1 MNRSLTTQRFGFRHW
16 IRPASI
22 VAGMAAL
29 AVLWAWSFLAP
40 LDSML
45 QERQERHLLAF
56 ARSGGALLE
65 AIPGDPTDQLYDL
78 VDQTEFRIEVTNSQG
93 EVVFDSVPGP
103 DLALDASADV
113 EVEAAL
119 AGRTGLAQRI
129 DRLDGTQR
137 IFVAVPTGLNAERAV
152 VRVSEAQ
159 GNFSDIVTSAVRSGL
174 VLLALSLILAIIL
187 ARRVDKRVEEPVL
200 RLSSAAQKIAA
211 GDLQVVIGRE
221 TGAFEPMA
229 IALATLKEHIRSI
242 EEVHLGEKQDLR
254 RALDGFDDAVLL
266 VDADL
271 IQYANSSA
279 GRLLGM
285 PVTVLV
291 GRTIDTVDLPA
302 SIAAGI
308 GALTDDR
315 VVIESGPDPSGTT
328 LRATLTP
335 LDAEGGSGGVLVVIG
350 DVTEKLKTERL
361 RRDFVANASH
371 ELKTPV
377 SAIRLLA
384 ESTRDAALDGDVEQ
398 SLAFATQIAAES
410 HRLSRL
416 VVDLLDLSRLESTDP
431 VGSSSDV
438 REGIANAVLSHRTA
452 AAHKNLTL
460 QVDDSEVEGDD
471 LYAAV
476 NLTDL
481 AIVLD
486 NLLDNAV
493 NYTATGGARVI
504 LEADADTISISVIDT
519 GIGIPAEDLPRIF
532 ERFYRVDR
540 ARSRSTGSTGLGLS
554 LVRNVV
560 ERSGGTVEVAS
571 KLGHGSTFVVRL
583 PRARVHRS

>member
-1 MNRSLTTQRFGFRHW
+1 MNRSLVFLGSGLGHW
-16 IRPASI
+16 IRPGAI
-22 VAGMAAL
+22 VAVMAAL

-45 QERQERHLLAF
+45 QERQERHLTAF
-56 ARSGGALLE
+56 ARSGSALLQT
-65 AIPGDPTDQLYDL
+65 IPGDPTDQLYNL
-78 VDQTEFRIEVTNSQG
+78 VDQTGFRIEVVNAHG
-93 EVVFDSVPGP
+93 EVVFDSIPGQNLAP
-103 DLALDASADV
+103 DVSADA
-113 EVEAAL
+113 EIEAAL
-119 AGRTGLAQRI
+119 AGRTGLAQRV
-129 DRLDGTQR
+129 DRLDEDHRT
-137 IFVAVPTGLNAERAV
+137 FVAVPTGLDAERAV

-159 GNFSDIVTSAVRSGL
+159 GNFGDIVISAVRSGL
-174 VLLALSLILAIIL
+174 ALLTVSLILAIIL
-187 ARRVDKRVEEPVL
+187 ARRLDRVVAAPIS
-200 RLSSAAQKIAA
+200 RLTSAAQKIAS
-211 GDLQVVIGRE
+211 GNLQVVIGRE
-221 TGAFEPMA
+221 EGAFEPMA
-229 IALATLKEHIRSI
+229 TSLANMREYIRSI
-242 EEVHLGEKQDLR
+242 EEVHQAEKQDLR

-266 VDADL
+266 VDAGV

-279 GRLLGM
+279 GRLLGA
-285 PVTVLV
+285 PVSALV
-291 GRTIDTVDLPA
+291 GRTIDGVDLPA

-308 GALTDDR
+308 GALAGER

-335 LDAEGGSGGVLVVIG
+335 LDAENGSGGVLVVIG
-350 DVTEKLKTERL
+350 DVTERLKTERL

-377 SAIRLLA
+377 STIRLLA

-398 SLAFATQIAAES
+398 SLAFATQIADES

-431 VGSSSDV
+431 AGSSSDV
-438 REGIANAVLSHRTA
+438 REGVANAVLSHRTA

-460 QVDDSEVEGDD
+460 QVDDSAVEGED

-493 NYTATGGARVI
+493 NYTATGGARVL
-504 LEADADTISISVIDT
+504 LEADGDTISISVTDT

-560 ERSGGTVEVAS
+560 ERSGGSVEVAS
-571 KLGHGSTFVVRL
+571 RLGHGSTFVVRL
-583 PRARVHRS
+583 PRAR